1 MEVDDPMDE
10 DFELLSAWQ
19 AGDDEAGDVLVR
31 RHFWGVYRFFRNKVD
46 EAAED
51 LAQRTFLACVEARDR
66 VRADLSFRA
75 YLFGIARNQLS
86 LYFRRHHRTA
96 KLFRPS
102 ETSVAD
108 LRGLPDG
115 RLSDQEEQQALLM
128 ALRRIPVDFQIAI
141 ELYYWEELSVAEV
154 AAVLEIAPGTV
165 KSRLGRARAKLR
177 EQLEKMAL
185 PNATLQSTLS
195 DLEGWARSLRGPAGP
210 SKAKAATTPSAPT
223 RDSTPDAKGGP
234 TR

>member
-1 MEVDDPMDE
+1 MDH

-19 AGDDEAGDVLVR
+19 AGDDNAGDQLVR
-31 RHFWGVYRFFRNKVD
+31 RHFWGIYRFFRNKVD
-46 EAAED
+46 DAAED

-86 LYFRRHHRTA
+86 LYFRRHQRSA

-108 LRGLPDG
+108 VQGLPDG
-115 RLSDQEEQQALLM
+115 RLSEREEQQALLV

-141 ELYYWEELSVAEV
+141 ELYYWEEMSVAEV

-177 EQLEKMAL
+177 EQLEAMAL
-185 PNATLQSTLS
+185 PDATLNSTLS
-195 DLEGWARSLRGPAGP
+195 DLEGWARSLRDRGSPPEAAIPAALLSSSGD
-210 SKAKAATTPSAPT
+210 SKESPP
-223 RDSTPDAKGGP
+223 R
-234 TR
+234 